1 MRRIRPESG
10 RRSTAGLTLI
20 ELVVAMVVIAII
32 ASATIYFMYPLRQ
45 AVDVTTRA
53 ELSDIADNALQ
64 RIGREVRL
72 ALPNSVRTDA
82 SRRFLEFIPVRAAGR
97 YRADGPGVAGGIDCP
112 PLAGAPAND
121 QLSFDVVDTC
131 FKTIGSLSNAAAIT
145 TTDWVVL
152 NNYGPGF
159 DGQNAYAIVGILNRR
174 RISAAVAEGTRER
187 IDITSAT
194 AFDRTLHDSPGRR
207 FYIVNGTAAGL
218 PEPVTFDCSGGT
230 LLRRW
235 GYQMT
240 AAQPAA
246 PASFVGVGATSQ
258 PIANNVSSCVFEYVP
273 NTGPQIGLLTLRL
286 TLSKTRSDG
295 GNETV
300 SLYHSVHVS
309 NVP

>member
-1 MRRIRPESG
+1 MRRIRPELKRAARG
-10 RRSTAGLTLI
+10 VTLI
-20 ELVVAMVVIAII
+20 ELVVAMVLVAII
-32 ASATIYFMYPLRQ
+32 AGATIYFIYPVRQ
-45 AVDVTTRA
+45 AIDVTTRA
-53 ELSDIADNALQ
+53 ELTDIADNALQ

-82 SRRFLEFIPVRAAGR
+82 TFRFLEFIPVRAGGR
-97 YRADGPGVAGGIDCP
+97 YRADGPGLAGGANCP
-112 PLAGAPAND
+112 DTGVGTPASD

-145 TTDWVVL
+145 TDDWVVL

-174 RISAAVAEGTRER
+174 RISAAVAEATRER

-218 PEPVTFDCSGGT
+218 PEPVTYDCSGGS
-230 LLRRW
+230 LLRRS

-240 AAQPAA
+240 LAQPAA
-246 PASFVGVGATSQ
+246 PASFVGGTSRVIADNVG
-258 PIANNVSSCVFEYVP
+258 NCVFEYVP

-286 TLSKTRSDG
+286 TLSKARSDG

>member
-1 MRRIRPESG
+1 MRRIRPESDARAARG
-10 RRSTAGLTLI
+10 VTLI
-20 ELVVAMVVIAII
+20 ELVVAMVLVAII
-32 ASATIYFMYPLRQ
+32 AGATVYFIYPVRQ
-45 AVDVTTRA
+45 AVDITTRA
-53 ELSDIADNALQ
+53 ELTDMADNALQ

-82 SRRFLEFIPVRAAGR
+82 SRSFLEFIPVRAAGR
-97 YRADGPGVAGGIDCP
+97 YRADGNGP
-112 PLAGAPAND
+112 AGATSCPNTGVGVPASD

-131 FKTIGSLSNAAAIT
+131 FKTIGSVSNAAAIT
-145 TTDWVVL
+145 TTDSVVL

-159 DGQNAYAIVGILNRR
+159 AGQDAYEAAGTNRR
-174 RISAAVAEGTRER
+174 RILAVVSEGTRER

-230 LLRRW
+230 LLRRS

-240 AAQPAA
+240 AVQPTA
-246 PASFVGVGATSQ
+246 PASFVGGTS
-258 PIANNVSSCVFEYVP
+258 PSIANNVGNCVFEYVP
-273 NTGPQIGLLTLRL
+273 NTGPQIGLVTLRL
-286 TLSKTRSDG
+286 TLSKARSDG

-300 SLYHSVHVS
+300 SLYHSIHVS